1 MNECASV
8 LGIQVLPDPILN
20 LIVEPF
26 FAGDNVGRPKAW
38 KRQKR
43 FRVARSNCCL
53 GSQ

>member
-8 LGIQVLPDPILN
+8 RGIQVLPDPILN

-26 FAGDNVGRPKAW
+26 FAGDNVGRTKAW

-43 FRVARSNCCL
+43 IRAARNYCRLDSH
-53 GSQ
+53 